1 MFQYR
6 KKSWNKK
13 IWIAKKIG
21 TQENDY
27 GTEIPIYDKPVEYM
41 MNVQPLSSETDIAEF
56 GENAKQVQR
65 AVIEYKK
72 YFGEFKEFDVAY
84 LDGVSPLDN
93 GGEFVVNVKDINAE
107 RVKIIDNLKVENLTT
122 GELKCYTC
130 ENANYRLYPPRN
142 QNKVILL
149 YFERLTAK

>member
-1 MFQYR
+1 MNCHQQRQVFQYR
-6 KKSWNKK
+6 KKEWNKK

-27 GTEIPIYDKPVEYM
+27 GTEIPVYDKPVEYM
-41 MNVQPLSSETDIAEF
+41 MNVQPLSSEADIAEF

-84 LDGVSPLDN
+84 LDGATPDGEEVN
-93 GGEFVVNVKDINAE
+93 G
-107 RVKIIDNLKVENLTT
+107 
-122 GELKCYTC
+122 

>member
-27 GTEIPIYDKPVEYM
+27 GTEIPIYDKPQEYM
-41 MNVQPLSSETDIAEF
+41 MNVQPLSSEADIAEF

-65 AVIEYKK
+65 AVVEYKK
-72 YFGEFKEFDVAY
+72 YFGKFKEFDVAY
-84 LDGVSPLDN
+84 LDGTTPDGEEVN
-93 GGEFVVNVKDINAE
+93 G
-107 RVKIIDNLKVENLTT
+107 
-122 GELKCYTC
+122 

>member
-1 MFQYR
+1 MNCHQQRQVFQYR

-21 TQENDY
+21 TEENDY
-27 GTEIPIYDKPVEYM
+27 GTEIPIYDKPEEYM
-41 MNVQPLSSETDIAEF
+41 MNVQPLSSEADIAEF

-65 AVIEYKK
+65 AVVENRK
-72 YFGEFKEFDVAY
+72 YFGKFKEFDVAY
-84 LDGVSPLDN
+84 LDGVTPDGEEVN
-93 GGEFVVNVKDINAE
+93 G
-107 RVKIIDNLKVENLTT
+107 
-122 GELKCYTC
+122 

-142 QNKVILL
+142 QNKVIIL

>member
-1 MFQYR
+1 MNYHQRRQVFQYR
-6 KKSWNKK
+6 KKEWNKK

-27 GTEIPIYDKPVEYM
+27 GTEIPVYDKPVEYM
-41 MNVQPLSSETDIAEF
+41 MNVQPLSSEADIAEF

-65 AVIEYKK
+65 AVIELKK

-84 LDGVSPLDN
+84 LDGVTPDGEEVN
-93 GGEFVVNVKDINAE
+93 G
-107 RVKIIDNLKVENLTT
+107 
-122 GELKCYTC
+122 

-142 QNKVILL
+142 QNKVIIL

>member
-6 KKSWNKK
+6 KKEWNKK

-27 GTEIPIYDKPVEYM
+27 GTEIPIYDKPQEYM
-41 MNVQPLSSETDIAEF
+41 MNVQPLSSEADIAEF

-72 YFGEFKEFDVAY
+72 YFGKFKEFDVAY
-84 LDGVSPLDN
+84 LDGVTPDGEEVN
-93 GGEFVVNVKDINAE
+93 G
-107 RVKIIDNLKVENLTT
+107 
-122 GELKCYTC
+122 

>member
-1 MFQYR
+1 MNCHQQRQVFQYR
-6 KKSWNKK
+6 KKEWNKK

-27 GTEIPIYDKPVEYM
+27 GTEIPIYDEPIEYM
-41 MNVQPLSSETDIAEF
+41 MNVQPLSSEADIAEF

-72 YFGEFKEFDVAY
+72 YFGKFKEFDVAY
-84 LDGVSPLDN
+84 LDGVTPDGEEVN
-93 GGEFVVNVKDINAE
+93 G
-107 RVKIIDNLKVENLTT
+107 
-122 GELKCYTC
+122 

>member
-1 MFQYR
+1 MNCHQQRQVFQYR
-6 KKSWNKK
+6 KKEWNKK

-41 MNVQPLSSETDIAEF
+41 INVQPLSSEADIAEF

-72 YFGEFKEFDVAY
+72 YFGKFKEFDVAY
-84 LDGVSPLDN
+84 LDGVTPDGEEVN
-93 GGEFVVNVKDINAE
+93 G
-107 RVKIIDNLKVENLTT
+107 
-122 GELKCYTC
+122 

>member
-1 MFQYR
+1 MNCHQQRQVFQYR
-6 KKSWNKK
+6 KKEWNKK

-27 GTEIPIYDKPVEYM
+27 GTEIPIYDRPKAYM
-41 MNVQPLSSETDIAEF
+41 MNVQPLSGEADIAEF
-56 GENAKQVQR
+56 GERANQIQR

-72 YFGEFKEFDVAY
+72 YFGKFKEFDIAY
-84 LDGVSPLDN
+84 LDGVTPDGEEVN
-93 GGEFVVNVKDINAE
+93 G
-107 RVKIIDNLKVENLTT
+107 
-122 GELKCYTC
+122 

>member
-1 MFQYR
+1 MNCHQQRRVFQYR
-6 KKSWNKK
+6 IKEWNKK

-21 TQENDY
+21 TKENDY
-27 GTEIPIYDKPVEYM
+27 GTEIPIYDKPVQYM
-41 MNVQPLSSETDIAEF
+41 MNVQPLSSEADIAEF

-72 YFGEFKEFDVAY
+72 YFGKFKEFDVAY
-84 LDGVSPLDN
+84 LDGVTPDGEEVN
-93 GGEFVVNVKDINAE
+93 G
-107 RVKIIDNLKVENLTT
+107 
-122 GELKCYTC
+122 